1 MKKLRKLSL
10 KEELEKEAAEIEREL
25 AEDPELDN
33 LEVSKEL
40 DDAIYAEI
48 QRYEKEQEEDKIK
61 EFPLRT
67 YKKKKR
73 VKLIV
78 ALVAILVLVMGMSV
92 SSVGSK
98 SYMKELIEKFTGK
111 SQVDVTNVKDM
122 DSKEKQEWAE
132 RKAYQEI
139 DEMIKVNCVRILD
152 GPKEMH
158 FVSCDINEDIQQADL
173 FYEYKGETIRYK
185 IYLNQADSSRGVTKE
200 DAEITTYE
208 LNIQNNQIKIFERK
222 TEKAEANVMTAEFE
236 YKGVFYQLRGKME
249 KNEFNKILENLKF
262 Y

>member
-1 MKKLRKLSL
+1 MKKMRKLSL
-10 KEELEKEAAEIEREL
+10 KEELEKEAAEIEKEL

-48 QRYEKEQEEDKIK
+48 QRYEKEQEEAKIK

-73 VKLIV
+73 AKLLI

-122 DSKEKQEWAE
+122 DSKDENDVSENE
-132 RKAYQEI
+132 AYQKIDDMIGRKIVQVRERPNKMYFKSYNI
-139 DEMIKVNCVRILD
+139 DE
-152 GPKEMH
+152 EMKQAQI
-158 FVSCDINEDIQQADL
+158 FYSYNNE
-173 FYEYKGETIRYK
+173 YIRYE
-185 IYLNQADSSRGVTKE
+185 IYLNQQDSSRGVTKE
-200 DAEITTYE
+200 DTLISTYE
-208 LNIQNNQIKIFERK
+208 VKIGENKIEVEERK
-222 TEKAEANVMTAEFE
+222 IEKTGAASMKAEFE
-236 YKGVFYQLRGKME
+236 YKGIYYQIKGVIE
-249 KNEFNKILENLKF
+249 KKEFNKILKNLKF

>member
-10 KEELEKEAAEIEREL
+10 KAELEKEAAEIEKEL

-48 QRYEKEQEEDKIK
+48 QRYEKEQEDKIK

-73 VKLIV
+73 AKLLV

-122 DSKEKQEWAE
+122 DSHEVNDNDEIE
-132 RKAYQEI
+132 AYQEV
-139 DEMIKVNCVRILD
+139 DNMIGNSIVRIQNRPSD
-152 GPKEMH
+152 MYFH
-158 FVSCDINEDIQQADL
+158 IYDINDEIKQANM
-173 FYEYKGETIRYK
+173 FYKYKGETIRYE
-185 IYLNQADSSRGVTKE
+185 IYLNQTDSSKGVTKE
-200 DAEITTYE
+200 DEEITTSE
-208 LNIQNNQIKIFERK
+208 LEVQKNKIKISERK
-222 TEKAEANVMTAEFE
+222 TDKTETSVMNAEFE
-236 YKGVFYQLRGKME
+236 YKGVLYQLRGKME
-249 KNEFNKILENLKF
+249 KEDFYKIIKNLKF

>member
-10 KEELEKEAAEIEREL
+10 KEELEKEAAEIEKEL
-25 AEDPELDN
+25 AKDPELDN

-73 VKLIV
+73 AKLIV

-98 SYMKELIEKFTGK
+98 SYMKALIEKFTGK
-111 SQVDVTNVKDM
+111 SQMDVTNVKDM
-122 DSKEKQEWAE
+122 DSQETDEWE
-132 RKAYQEI
+132 ENMAYRQV
-139 DEMIKVNCVRILD
+139 DEMIKGKSIRIWD
-152 GPKEMH
+152 MPKGMK
-158 FVSCDINEDIQQADL
+158 FIDYSINEEIQQADI
-173 FYEYKGETIRYK
+173 FYKYKGETIRYE
-185 IYLNQADSSRGVTKE
+185 IYLNQTDSSKGVTKE
-200 DAEITTYE
+200 DSEVKVYEIE
-208 LNIQNNQIKIFERK
+208 VDGNKVEIEERK
-222 TEKAEANVMTAEFE
+222 IEKLSEKSLIAEFE
-236 YKGVFYQLRGKME
+236 YKGVYYQLKGIIE
-249 KNEFNKILENLKF
+249 KAEFNKIIKSLKF

>member
-73 VKLIV
+73 AKLIV

-122 DSKEKQEWAE
+122 DSKDVEDAAEKDAY
-132 RKAYQEI
+132 RKV
-139 DEMIKVNCVRILD
+139 DDMIKRKCVRIRNM
-152 GPKEMH
+152 PKGMK
-158 FVSCDINEDIQQADL
+158 FVNYSINEVIQQADL
-173 FYEYKGETIRYK
+173 FYEYKGETIRYE
-185 IYLNQADSSRGVTKE
+185 IYLNQTDSSKGVTKE
-200 DAEITTYE
+200 DSEVNVYEIE
-208 LNIQNNQIKIFERK
+208 VNGNKVEIEERK
-222 TEKAEANVMTAEFE
+222 IEKISEKSLIAEFE
-236 YKGVFYQLRGKME
+236 YKGVYYQLKGVME
-249 KNEFNKILENLKF
+249 KSEFNKIIKNLKF

>member
-10 KEELEKEAAEIEREL
+10 KEELEKEAAEIEKEL

-73 VKLIV
+73 DKLIV
-78 ALVAILVLVMGMSV
+78 VLVAILVLVMGMSV

-122 DSKEKQEWAE
+122 DSKDESDVSESE
-132 RKAYQEI
+132 AYQSI
-139 DEMIKVNCVRILD
+139 DDML
-152 GPKEMH
+152 
-158 FVSCDINEDIQQADL
+158 NE
-173 FYEYKGETIRYK
+173 K
-185 IYLNQADSSRGVTKE
+185 
-200 DAEITTYE
+200 
-208 LNIQNNQIKIFERK
+208 
-222 TEKAEANVMTAEFE
+222 
-236 YKGVFYQLRGKME
+236 
-249 KNEFNKILENLKF
+249 
-262 Y
+262 

>member
-10 KEELEKEAAEIEREL
+10 KEELEKEAAEIEKEL

-33 LEVSKEL
+33 LKVSKEL

-73 VKLIV
+73 AKLIV

-98 SYMKELIEKFTGK
+98 SYMKELIEKFTGR

-122 DSKEKQEWAE
+122 DSASIEDLDEA
-132 RKAYQEI
+132 KAYRKV
-139 DEMIKVNCVRILD
+139 DDMIKRNCVRISEA
-152 GPKEMH
+152 PKEMH
-158 FVSCDINEDIQQADL
+158 FVSCDVNEEIQQADL
-173 FYEYKGETIRYK
+173 FFEYKGETIRYEV
-185 IYLNQADSSRGVTKE
+185 YLNLTDSSRGVTKE

-208 LNIQNNQIKIFERK
+208 LNVQNNQIKISERK

-249 KNEFNKILENLKF
+249 KNEFNKILKNLKF

>member
-10 KEELEKEAAEIEREL
+10 KEELEKEAAEIEKEL

-73 VKLIV
+73 TKLIV

-122 DSKEKQEWAE
+122 DSTSIEDLEEA
-132 RKAYQEI
+132 KAYRKV
-139 DEMIKVNCVRILD
+139 DDMIKRNCVRLLD

-158 FVSCDINEDIQQADL
+158 FVSYNINEDIQQADL
-173 FYEYKGETIRYK
+173 FYEYKGETIRYE
-185 IYLNQADSSRGVTKE
+185 IYLNQTDSSKGVTKE
-200 DAEITTYE
+200 DSEVNVYEIE
-208 LNIQNNQIKIFERK
+208 VEGNKVQIEERK
-222 TEKAEANVMTAEFE
+222 IEKIGEKSLIAEFE
-236 YKGVFYQLRGKME
+236 YKGVYYQLKGIMK
-249 KNEFNKILENLKF
+249 KSEFNKIIKNLKF

>member
-10 KEELEKEAAEIEREL
+10 KEELEKEAAEIEKEL

-33 LEVSKEL
+33 LKVSKEL

-73 VKLIV
+73 AKLLV

-122 DSKEKQEWAE
+122 DSTSIEDLDEA
-132 RKAYQEI
+132 KAYRKV
-139 DEMIKVNCVRILD
+139 DDMIKRKCVRIRNI
-152 GPKEMH
+152 PKGMK
-158 FVSCDINEDIQQADL
+158 FINYSINEEIQQADI
-173 FYEYKGETIRYK
+173 FYEYKGETIRYE
-185 IYLNQADSSRGVTKE
+185 IYLNQTDSSKGVTKE
-200 DAEITTYE
+200 DEEITTSE
-208 LNIQNNQIKIFERK
+208 LEVQKNKIKISERK
-222 TEKAEANVMTAEFE
+222 TDKTETSVMSAEFE

-249 KNEFNKILENLKF
+249 KEDFCKIIKNLKF

>member
-10 KEELEKEAAEIEREL
+10 KEELEKEAAEIEKEL

-73 VKLIV
+73 AKLIV

-98 SYMKELIEKFTGK
+98 SYMKSLIEKFTEK
-111 SQVDVTNVKDM
+111 SQVNLTNVKDM
-122 DSKEKQEWAE
+122 DSQETDEWE
-132 RKAYQEI
+132 ENMAYRQV
-139 DEMIKVNCVRILD
+139 DEMINGKCARILKR
-152 GPKEMH
+152 PEEMH
-158 FVSCDINEDIQQADL
+158 FISYNVNEDIQQADL
-173 FYEYKGETIRYK
+173 FYEYKGETIRYE
-185 IYLNQADSSRGVTKE
+185 IYLNQTDSSKGVTKE
-200 DAEITTYE
+200 DSEVNVYEIKV
-208 LNIQNNQIKIFERK
+208 NGNKVQIEERK
-222 TEKAEANVMTAEFE
+222 IEKIGQKSLIAEFE
-236 YKGVFYQLRGKME
+236 YKGVYYQLKGVME
-249 KNEFNKILENLKF
+249 KSEFNKIIKNLKF

>member
-10 KEELEKEAAEIEREL
+10 KEELEKEAAEIEKEL

-33 LEVSKEL
+33 LKVSKEL

-73 VKLIV
+73 AKLIV

-122 DSKEKQEWAE
+122 DSKDVEDAAEKDAY
-132 RKAYQEI
+132 RKV
-139 DEMIKVNCVRILD
+139 DDMIKRKCVRIRNM
-152 GPKEMH
+152 PKGMK
-158 FVSCDINEDIQQADL
+158 FINYSINEEIQQADI
-173 FYEYKGETIRYK
+173 FYEYKGETIRYE
-185 IYLNQADSSRGVTKE
+185 IYLNQTDSSKGVTKE
-200 DAEITTYE
+200 DSKVNIYEIE
-208 LNIQNNQIKIFERK
+208 VDGNKVEIEERK
-222 TEKAEANVMTAEFE
+222 IEKISEKSLIAEFE
-236 YKGVFYQLRGKME
+236 YKGVYYQLKGVME
-249 KNEFNKILENLKF
+249 KAEFNKIIKNLKF

>member
-73 VKLIV
+73 TKLIV

-122 DSKEKQEWAE
+122 ESHDVEENDE
-132 RKAYQEI
+132 MGAYQEI
-139 DEMIKVNCVRILD
+139 DNMLKEKSIRIWD
-152 GPKEMH
+152 MPKGMH
-158 FVSCDINEDIQQADL
+158 FVSYRIDPNMQQADIY
-173 FYEYKGETIRYK
+173 YEYKGKNIRYE
-185 IYLNQADSSRGVTKE
+185 IYMNRTDSSRGVTRE
-200 DAEITTYE
+200 DEVIDKYE
-208 LNIQNNQIKIFERK
+208 LEVQGNIINVEQRSTKETNS
-222 TEKAEANVMTAEFE
+222 NVMTAEFE
-236 YKGVFYQLRGKME
+236 YNGVFYQLRGKIE
-249 KNEFNKILENLKF
+249 KAEFNKILENLKF

>member
-10 KEELEKEAAEIEREL
+10 KEELEKEAAEIEKEL

-61 EFPLRT
+61 EFPLWT

-73 VKLIV
+73 AKLLV

-122 DSKEKQEWAE
+122 DSHEVNSNDEYE
-132 RKAYQEI
+132 AYQEV
-139 DEMIKVNCVRILD
+139 DEMIHGKSVRILD
-152 GPKEMH
+152 RPEEMH
-158 FVSCDINEDIQQADL
+158 FKSHIINDEMKQADL
-173 FYEYKGETIRYK
+173 FYEYKGETIRYE
-185 IYLNQADSSRGVTKE
+185 IYLNQADSSKGVTKE
-200 DAEITTYE
+200 DEEITTSE
-208 LNIQNNQIKIFERK
+208 LKVKKNKIKISERK
-222 TEKAEANVMTAEFE
+222 TDKTETSVMSAEFE
-236 YKGVFYQLRGKME
+236 DKGVFYQLRGKM
-249 KNEFNKILENLKF
+249 NKEDFYKIIKNLKF

>member
-10 KEELEKEAAEIEREL
+10 KEELEKEAAEIEKEL

-33 LEVSKEL
+33 LKISKEL

-73 VKLIV
+73 AKLIV

-122 DSKEKQEWAE
+122 NSKDVEDAAEKDAY
-132 RKAYQEI
+132 RKVDDI
-139 DEMIKVNCVRILD
+139 IKRKCVRIRNM
-152 GPKEMH
+152 PKGMK
-158 FVSCDINEDIQQADL
+158 FINYSINEEIQQADI
-173 FYEYKGETIRYK
+173 FYEYKGETIRYE
-185 IYLNQADSSRGVTKE
+185 IYLNQTDSSKGVTKE
-200 DAEITTYE
+200 DSKVNIYEIE
-208 LNIQNNQIKIFERK
+208 VDGNKVEIEERK
-222 TEKAEANVMTAEFE
+222 IEKISEKSLIAEFE
-236 YKGVFYQLRGKME
+236 YKGIYYQLKGVME
-249 KNEFNKILENLKF
+249 KAEFNKIIKNLKF

>member
-73 VKLIV
+73 AKLIV

-111 SQVDVTNVKDM
+111 SQMDVTNVKDM
-122 DSKEKQEWAE
+122 NSQDTNEWE
-132 RKAYQEI
+132 ENIAYQKV
-139 DEMIKVNCVRILD
+139 DEMIHGKCARILKR
-152 GPKEMH
+152 PEEMH
-158 FVSCDINEDIQQADL
+158 FQSYTINDEIKQADL
-173 FYEYKGETIRYK
+173 FYEYKEETIRYE
-185 IYLNQADSSRGVTKE
+185 IYLNQTDSSKGVTKE
-200 DAEITTYE
+200 DEEITTYE
-208 LNIQNNQIKIFERK
+208 LKVKNNQIKISERK

-249 KNEFNKILENLKF
+249 RNKFNKIIKNLKF

>member
-73 VKLIV
+73 TQLIV

-111 SQVDVTNVKDM
+111 SQMDVTNVKDM
-122 DSKEKQEWAE
+122 NSQDTNEWE
-132 RKAYQEI
+132 ENIAYQKVDEI
-139 DEMIKVNCVRILD
+139 MHSKCIRILKR
-152 GPKEMH
+152 PVEMH
-158 FVSCDINEDIQQADL
+158 FQSYTINDEIKQADL
-173 FYEYKGETIRYK
+173 FYEYKGETIRYE
-185 IYLNQADSSRGVTKE
+185 IYLNQADSSKGVTKE
-200 DAEITTYE
+200 DEEITTYE
-208 LNIQNNQIKIFERK
+208 LNVQNNQIKIFERK

-249 KNEFNKILENLKF
+249 RNEFNKILKNLNF

>member
-73 VKLIV
+73 AKLIV

-98 SYMKELIEKFTGK
+98 SYMKSLIEKFTEK
-111 SQVDVTNVKDM
+111 SQVNLTNVKDM
-122 DSKEKQEWAE
+122 DSQETDEWE
-132 RKAYQEI
+132 ENMAYRQV
-139 DEMIKVNCVRILD
+139 DEMIKGKSIRIWD
-152 GPKEMH
+152 MPKGMKFIDYSISE
-158 FVSCDINEDIQQADL
+158 EIQQADI
-173 FYEYKGETIRYK
+173 FYKYKGETIRYE
-185 IYLNQADSSRGVTKE
+185 IYLNQTDSSKGVTKE
-200 DAEITTYE
+200 DSEVNVYEIE
-208 LNIQNNQIKIFERK
+208 VDGNKVEIEERK
-222 TEKAEANVMTAEFE
+222 IEKISEKSLIAEFE
-236 YKGVFYQLRGKME
+236 YKGVYYQLKGIME
-249 KNEFNKILENLKF
+249 KAEFNKIIKNLKF

>member
-10 KEELEKEAAEIEREL
+10 KEELKKEAAEIEKEL

-73 VKLIV
+73 AKLIV

-139 DEMIKVNCVRILD
+139 DEMIKVNCVRIWAM
-152 GPKEMH
+152 PEEMY
-158 FVSCDINEDIQQADL
+158 FVSYTIDKNIQQADL
-173 FYEYKGETIRYK
+173 YYEYEDKTIRYE
-185 IYLNQADSSRGVTKE
+185 IYLNRKDSSKGVTKE
-200 DAEITTYE
+200 DDAENIYE
-208 LNIQNNQIKIFERK
+208 LEVQGNKIKVEQRK
-222 TEKAEANVMTAEFE
+222 TEETDTNVMTAEFE
-236 YKGVFYQLRGKME
+236 YKGVLYQLRGKLKKE
-249 KNEFNKILENLKF
+249 EFNKILENLKF

>member
-10 KEELEKEAAEIEREL
+10 KEELEKEAAEIEKEL

-73 VKLIV
+73 AKLLV

-122 DSKEKQEWAE
+122 DSTSIEDLDEA
-132 RKAYQEI
+132 KAYRKV
-139 DEMIKVNCVRILD
+139 DDMIKRKCVRIRNI
-152 GPKEMH
+152 PKGMK
-158 FVSCDINEDIQQADL
+158 FINYSINEEIQQADI
-173 FYEYKGETIRYK
+173 FYEYKGETIRYE
-185 IYLNQADSSRGVTKE
+185 IYLNQTDSSKGVTKE
-200 DAEITTYE
+200 DEEITTSE
-208 LNIQNNQIKIFERK
+208 LEVQKNKIKISERK
-222 TEKAEANVMTAEFE
+222 TDKTETSVMSAEFE

-249 KNEFNKILENLKF
+249 KEDFYKIIKNLKF

>member
-10 KEELEKEAAEIEREL
+10 KEELEKEAAEIEKEL

-33 LEVSKEL
+33 LKVSKEL

-73 VKLIV
+73 AKLIV

-122 DSKEKQEWAE
+122 DSHEVNSNDEYE
-132 RKAYQEI
+132 AYQEV
-139 DEMIKVNCVRILD
+139 DEMLKVNCVRILD
-152 GPKEMH
+152 TPKEMY
-158 FVSCDINEDIQQADL
+158 FISYNINKDIQQADL
-173 FYEYKGETIRYK
+173 FYEYKGETIRYE
-185 IYLNQADSSRGVTKE
+185 IYLNQTDSSRGVTKE
-200 DAEITTYE
+200 DDEITTYE
-208 LNIQNNQIKIFERK
+208 LNVQNNQIKISERK

-249 KNEFNKILENLKF
+249 KNEFNKILKNLKF

>member
-10 KEELEKEAAEIEREL
+10 KEELEKEAAEIEKEL
-25 AEDPELDN
+25 AKDPELDN

-48 QRYEKEQEEDKIK
+48 QQYEKEQEEDKIK

-73 VKLIV
+73 AKLIV

-132 RKAYQEI
+132 RKAYQEV
-139 DEMIKVNCVRILD
+139 DEMIKVNCVRIWVM
-152 GPKEMH
+152 PEEMY
-158 FVSCDINEDIQQADL
+158 FVSYTIDKNIQQADL
-173 FYEYKGETIRYK
+173 YYEYEDKTIRYE
-185 IYLNQADSSRGVTKE
+185 IYLNRKDSSKGVTKE
-200 DAEITTYE
+200 DDAENIYE
-208 LNIQNNQIKIFERK
+208 LEVQGNKIKVEQRK
-222 TEKAEANVMTAEFE
+222 TEETDTNVMTAEFE
-236 YKGVFYQLRGKME
+236 YKGVLYQLRGKLKKE
-249 KNEFNKILENLKF
+249 EFNKILENLKF

>member
-10 KEELEKEAAEIEREL
+10 KEELEKEAAEIEKEL

-33 LEVSKEL
+33 LKVSKEL

-67 YKKKKR
+67 YKKKKGA
-73 VKLIV
+73 KLIV

-122 DSKEKQEWAE
+122 DSKEMKNALENDAYSEVDRLIKQ
-132 RKAYQEI
+132 R
-139 DEMIKVNCVRILD
+139 CVRILD
-152 GPKEMH
+152 RPDEMH
-158 FVSCDINEDIQQADL
+158 YVSCNINEDIQQADL
-173 FYEYKGETIRYK
+173 LYEYKGETIRYE
-185 IYLNQADSSRGVTKE
+185 IYLNQADSSKGVTKE
-200 DAEITTYE
+200 DSEVNVYEIE
-208 LNIQNNQIKIFERK
+208 VDGNKVHIEERK
-222 TEKAEANVMTAEFE
+222 IEKIGEKSLIAEFE
-236 YKGVFYQLRGKME
+236 HKGVYYQLKGVME
-249 KNEFNKILENLKF
+249 KSEFNKTIKNLKF

>member
-10 KEELEKEAAEIEREL
+10 KEELEKEAAEIEKEL

-48 QRYEKEQEEDKIK
+48 QRYEKEQEDKIK

-73 VKLIV
+73 AKLIV

-132 RKAYQEI
+132 RKAYQEV
-139 DEMIKVNCVRILD
+139 DEMIKTKCIRIQNM
-152 GPKEMH
+152 PKGMK
-158 FVSCDINEDIQQADL
+158 FIDYSINKEIQQADI
-173 FYEYKGETIRYK
+173 FYKYKGETIRYE
-185 IYLNQADSSRGVTKE
+185 IYLNQTDSSKGVTKE
-200 DAEITTYE
+200 DEEITTSE
-208 LNIQNNQIKIFERK
+208 LEVQKNKIKISERK
-222 TEKAEANVMTAEFE
+222 TDKTETSVMSAEFE

-249 KNEFNKILENLKF
+249 KEDFNKIIKNLKF

>member
-10 KEELEKEAAEIEREL
+10 KEELEKEAAEIEKEL
-25 AEDPELDN
+25 AEDQELDN

-61 EFPLRT
+61 EFPLRI

-73 VKLIV
+73 TKLIV

-122 DSKEKQEWAE
+122 DSHDVEENDE
-132 RKAYQEI
+132 MGAYQEI
-139 DEMIKVNCVRILD
+139 DNMLKEKSIRIWD
-152 GPKEMH
+152 MPKGMH
-158 FVSCDINEDIQQADL
+158 FVSYRIESNMQQADIY
-173 FYEYKGETIRYK
+173 YEYKGKNIRYE
-185 IYLNQADSSRGVTKE
+185 IYMNRTDSSRGVTKE
-200 DAEITTYE
+200 DEVIDKYE
-208 LNIQNNQIKIFERK
+208 LEVQGNIINVEQRSTKETNS
-222 TEKAEANVMTAEFE
+222 NVMTAEFE
-236 YKGVFYQLRGKME
+236 YNGVFYQLRGKLE
-249 KNEFNKILENLKF
+249 KAEFNKILENLKF

>member
-10 KEELEKEAAEIEREL
+10 KEELEKEAAEIENEL

-40 DDAIYAEI
+40 DDVIYAEI
-48 QRYEKEQEEDKIK
+48 QRYEKEQEENKIK

-73 VKLIV
+73 AKLLI

-122 DSKEKQEWAE
+122 DSKDVEDAAEKDAY
-132 RKAYQEI
+132 RKV
-139 DEMIKVNCVRILD
+139 DDMIKRNCVRILD
-152 GPKEMH
+152 GLKEMH
-158 FVSCDINEDIQQADL
+158 FVSYNINEDIQQADL
-173 FYEYKGETIRYK
+173 FYEYKGEMIRYE

-200 DAEITTYE
+200 DDEIITYE
-208 LNIQNNQIKIFERK
+208 LNVQNNQIKISERK

-249 KNEFNKILENLKF
+249 KNEFNKILKNLKF

>member
-10 KEELEKEAAEIEREL
+10 KEELEKEAAEIEKEL

-48 QRYEKEQEEDKIK
+48 QRYEKEQEENKIK

-73 VKLIV
+73 AKLLV

-122 DSKEKQEWAE
+122 DSKNVEDAAEKDAY
-132 RKAYQEI
+132 RKV
-139 DEMIKVNCVRILD
+139 DDMIKRKCVRIRNM
-152 GPKEMH
+152 PKGMK
-158 FVSCDINEDIQQADL
+158 FVNYSINEEIQQADI
-173 FYEYKGETIRYK
+173 FYEYKGETIRYE
-185 IYLNQADSSRGVTKE
+185 IYLNQTDSSKGVTKE
-200 DAEITTYE
+200 DSEVNVYEIE
-208 LNIQNNQIKIFERK
+208 VDGNKVKIEERK
-222 TEKAEANVMTAEFE
+222 IEKISEKSLIAEFE
-236 YKGVFYQLRGKME
+236 YKGVYYQLKGIME
-249 KNEFNKILENLKF
+249 KSEFNKIIKNLK
-262 Y
+262 

>member
-10 KEELEKEAAEIEREL
+10 KEELEKEAAEIEKEL

-73 VKLIV
+73 AKLIV

-122 DSKEKQEWAE
+122 ESTSIEDLEEA
-132 RKAYQEI
+132 KAYRKV
-139 DEMIKVNCVRILD
+139 DDMIKRKCVRIRNM
-152 GPKEMH
+152 PKGMK
-158 FVSCDINEDIQQADL
+158 FINYSINEVIQQADL
-173 FYEYKGETIRYK
+173 FYEYKGETIRYE
-185 IYLNQADSSRGVTKE
+185 IYLNQTDSSRGVTKE
-200 DAEITTYE
+200 DAEIKMYE
-208 LNIQNNQIKIFERK
+208 LNDQKNKIKISERK
-222 TEKAEANVMTAEFE
+222 TEEAEAIVMTAEFE

-249 KNEFNKILENLKF
+249 KNEFNKILKNLKF

>member
-10 KEELEKEAAEIEREL
+10 KEELEKEAAEIEKEL

-33 LEVSKEL
+33 LKVSKEL

-48 QRYEKEQEEDKIK
+48 QRYEKEQEENKIK

-73 VKLIV
+73 TKLIV

-132 RKAYQEI
+132 RKAYQEV

-158 FVSCDINEDIQQADL
+158 FVNCDINEDIQQADL
-173 FYEYKGETIRYK
+173 FYEYKGETLRYE

-208 LNIQNNQIKIFERK
+208 LNIQNNQIKISERK

-236 YKGVFYQLRGKME
+236 YKGVFYQLRGKMK
-249 KNEFNKILENLKF
+249 KNEFDKILKNLKF

>member
-10 KEELEKEAAEIEREL
+10 KEELEKEAAEIEKEL

-48 QRYEKEQEEDKIK
+48 QQYEKEQEEDKIK

-73 VKLIV
+73 AKLIV

-122 DSKEKQEWAE
+122 ESHDIEENDE
-132 RKAYQEI
+132 MGAYQEI
-139 DEMIKVNCVRILD
+139 DNMLKEKSIRIWD
-152 GPKEMH
+152 MPKGMH
-158 FVSCDINEDIQQADL
+158 FVSYRIDPNMQQADIY
-173 FYEYKGETIRYK
+173 YEYKGKNIRYE
-185 IYLNQADSSRGVTKE
+185 IYMNRTDSSRGVTRE
-200 DAEITTYE
+200 DEVIDKYE
-208 LNIQNNQIKIFERK
+208 LEVQGNIINVEQRSTKETNS
-222 TEKAEANVMTAEFE
+222 NVMTAEFE
-236 YKGVFYQLRGKME
+236 YNGVFYQLRGKIE
-249 KNEFNKILENLKF
+249 KAEFNKILENLKF